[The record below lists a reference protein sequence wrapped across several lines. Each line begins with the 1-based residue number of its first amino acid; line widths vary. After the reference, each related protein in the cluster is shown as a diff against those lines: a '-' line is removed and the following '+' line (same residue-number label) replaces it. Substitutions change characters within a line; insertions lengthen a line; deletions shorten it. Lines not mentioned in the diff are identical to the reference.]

1 MTSGYS
7 MPLFRQRRKKELRT
21 LIAKTASE
29 MFVRHGYESF
39 SMRILANKLGCSH
52 GTLYLYFKDKQGLFD
67 FLVEDSFEQL
77 ARALEHLRQGGC
89 EDSVQ
94 MLKEAGRIY
103 VDFGRGNPNAYE
115 FAFVIRR
122 AGAGRPWKPH
132 AAFRF
137 LRDTIGRC
145 IEEKRFCRVNVDTAT
160 QAIWAAVHGVTSL
173 LIARPNFPWVDPE
186 ELIGQVIDSAVDS
199 LLLVEGPTLN
209 HSKRVKSALKGR

>member
-1 MTSGYS
+1 M
-7 MPLFRQRRKKELRT
+7 LFRQRRKEELRS

-29 MFVRHGYESF
+29 MFVRQGYESF

-77 ARALEHLRQGGC
+77 AHALEHLRQGRDGDPV
-89 EDSVQ
+89 E
-94 MLKEAGRIY
+94 MLKQAGRIY
-103 VDFGRGNPNAYE
+103 VNFGRQNPNAYE

-122 AGAGRPWKPH
+122 AGSRRLWKPH

-145 IEEKRFCRVNVDTAT
+145 IEERRFRPVNVDTAT

-173 LIARPNFPWVDPE
+173 LIARPNFPWVDVD
-186 ELIGQVIDSAVDS
+186 ELTGQVIDSAVDS
-199 LLLVEGPTLN
+199 LLLQKA
-209 HSKRVKSALKGR
+209 SKHATPVKNTVRMRR

>member
-1 MTSGYS
+1 MI
-7 MPLFRQRRKKELRT
+7 LFRQRRKEELRS

-29 MFVRHGYESF
+29 MFVRQGYESF

-52 GTLYLYFKDKQGLFD
+52 GTLYLYFKNKQELFD
-67 FLVEDSFEQL
+67 FLVEDSFERL
-77 ARALEHLRQGGC
+77 AHSLAHLRQGGG
-89 EDSVQ
+89 EDPVQ

-103 VDFGRGNPNAYE
+103 VNFGRRNPNVYE

-122 AGAGRPWKPH
+122 AGARRPWKPH

-145 IEEKRFCRVNVDTAT
+145 IEERRFRLVNVDTAT
-160 QAIWAAVHGVTSL
+160 QAIWAAVQGVTSL
-173 LIARPNFPWVDPE
+173 LIARPNFPWVAPE

-199 LLLVEGPTLN
+199 LLLQKGPTP
-209 HSKRVKSALKGR
+209 KAARRVKSTVKVRL